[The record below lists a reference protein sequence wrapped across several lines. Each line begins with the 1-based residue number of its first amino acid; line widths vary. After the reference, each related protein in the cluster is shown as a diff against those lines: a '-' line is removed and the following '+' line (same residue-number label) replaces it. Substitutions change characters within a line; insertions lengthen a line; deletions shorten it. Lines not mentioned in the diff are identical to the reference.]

1 MLQFYLL
8 SVIMNIIAGIVL
20 SAGFIDER
28 VSFVSGMK
36 DFFDGKPGVK
46 LTIGI
51 ITFIVGFFK
60 LLSVTSGDVPIVGDL
75 LPAAAGL
82 IMGFGL
88 FLDYYKSRSTVSSP
102 FVDWTEKVLL
112 NNRNVVGV
120 AGIVIGILH
129 FLLPKVL
136 FL

>member
-8 SVIMNIIAGIVL
+8 SVVMNIIAGIVL

-36 DFFDGKPGVK
+36 NYFDGKPGVR
-46 LTIGI
+46 LTIGV

-60 LLSVTSGDVPIVGDL
+60 LLSVTRGDVPVVGDL
-75 LPAAAGL
+75 LPAVAGL
-82 IMGFGL
+82 VMGIAL
-88 FLDYYKSRSTVSSP
+88 FLDYYKSRSDVSSS
-102 FVDWTEKVLL
+102 FVDGMEKLL
-112 NNRNVVGV
+112 LKNRNVIGI
-120 AGIVIGILH
+120 AGIVIGVVH
-129 FLLPKVL
+129 FLLPRVL

>member
-1 MLQFYLL
+1 MLQFYFL

-36 DFFDGKPGVK
+36 DYLDGKPNIK
-46 LTIGI
+46 LTVGV

-60 LLSVTSGDVPIVGDL
+60 LLSVTRGDVPVVGDL
-75 LPAAAGL
+75 LPAVAGL
-82 IMGFGL
+82 VMGFTL
-88 FLDYYKSRSTVSSP
+88 FLDYYKSRSTVSSSL
-102 FVDWTEKVLL
+102 VDWSEKVLL
-112 NNRNVVGV
+112 NNSNIIGLT
-120 AGIVIGILH
+120 GIAIGFLH
-129 FLLPKVL
+129 FLLPRVL

>member
-8 SVIMNIIAGIVL
+8 SVIMNIIAGTVL

-36 DFFDGKPGVK
+36 DYFDGKPSMK
-46 LTIGI
+46 LTIGV

-60 LLSVTSGDVPIVGDL
+60 LLSVTRGDVPVVGDL
-75 LPAAAGL
+75 LPAVAGL
-82 IMGFGL
+82 VMGLAL

-102 FVDWTEKVLL
+102 FVDTAEKLLL
-112 NNRNVVGV
+112 NNRNIIGLV
-120 AGIVIGILH
+120 GIVIGVLH
-129 FLLPKVL
+129 FLLPRVL

>member
-8 SVIMNIIAGIVL
+8 SVDMNILAGIIL
-20 SAGFIDER
+20 AAGFIDER

-36 DFFDGKPGVK
+36 NYFDAKPGVK

-51 ITFIVGFFK
+51 ITFVVGFFK
-60 LLSVTSGDVPIVGDL
+60 LLSVPSGDVPVVGDL
-75 LPAAAGL
+75 LPAVAGL
-82 IMGFGL
+82 VMGFAL
-88 FLDYYKSRSTVSSP
+88 FLDYYKARSTVTSP

-112 NNRNVVGV
+112 NNKNAIGI
-120 AGIVIGILH
+120 AGIVIGLLH
-129 FLLPKVL
+129 FLLPRVL